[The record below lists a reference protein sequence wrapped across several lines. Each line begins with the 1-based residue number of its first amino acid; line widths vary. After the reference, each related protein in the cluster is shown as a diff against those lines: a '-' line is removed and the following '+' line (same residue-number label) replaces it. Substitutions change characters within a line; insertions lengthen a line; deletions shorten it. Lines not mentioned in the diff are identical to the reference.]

1 MPDRTAVMY
10 LLVSAAM
17 LVTTV
22 AVTPQARTLAV
33 TRVSVVDVVD
43 GRIVPNS
50 TVVISG
56 DTITS
61 VTQNGPPPA
70 NAQVVDGL
78 GKFLIPGLW
87 DMHAHVEAT
96 RESSLQLYVANGVT
110 GIRDMGSDLDFILGV
125 REGTA
130 SGRILGPRI
139 FAAGPILDDAPG
151 DWPFRLRVKTAA
163 EGRAAVQMLKR
174 RSVDLIKVHDNTS
187 RDVFFAIADEARQQT
202 LPLAGHI
209 PRGLTAEQVIEAG
222 QRDIEHLSNGSVW
235 RRCSGGGEYR
245 PDACR
250 PFFEML
256 AHRGVWQTPTVAA
269 GSELGTIGTPASE
282 ISADQMVYAAK
293 SLREVWAGNQK
304 LFATPETIRALKA
317 GAVVAGVVTKDMA
330 NLGVGILA
338 GCDAMLAGFCVHDE
352 LVAMVRGG
360 MTPLGVLQTATLNPA
375 RYFGLQQTHGS
386 VATGKAADLV
396 LLDANPLDQIA
407 DVRRIRAVIR
417 AGRLLDRK
425 ELDSLLSQV
434 KTAARQ
440 Q

>member
-1 MPDRTAVMY
+1 MTDRKAVMY
-10 LLVSAAM
+10 LLVAAAM
-17 LVTTV
+17 VVATVRVAPQTRPLVIANV
-22 AVTPQARTLAV
+22 N
-33 TRVSVVDVVD
+33 VVDVLD
-43 GRIVPNS
+43 GRILPDR
-50 TVVISG
+50 TVTISG
-56 DTITS
+56 GTITS
-61 VTQNGPPPA
+61 VTQNAAPPA
-70 NAQVVDGL
+70 GAQMVNGRDQ
-78 GKFLIPGLW
+78 FLIPGLW

-110 GIRDMGSDLDFILGV
+110 GIRDMGSDLDFILGM
-125 REGTA
+125 RDATA
-130 SGRILGPRI
+130 SGRVLGPRI
-139 FAAGPILDDAPG
+139 FTAGPILDDAPG
-151 DWPFRLRVKTAA
+151 DWPFRMRVKTA
-163 EGRAAVQMLKR
+163 EDGRAAVQMLKR
-174 RSVDLIKVHDNTS
+174 RGVDLIKVHDNTP
-187 RDVFFAIADEARQQT
+187 REVFFAISDEARRQN

-256 AHRGVWQTPTVAA
+256 ARQGIWQTPTVAA

-317 GAVVAGVVTKDMA
+317 GALVAAVVTKDMA
-330 NLGVGILA
+330 NAGVGILA

-360 MTPLGVLQTATLNPA
+360 MTPVGALQTATMNPA

-386 VATGKAADLV
+386 VAAGKAADLV
-396 LLDANPLDQIA
+396 LLDANPLDEIA
-407 DVRRIRAVIR
+407 NVRRIRAVVR
-417 AGRLLDRK
+417 SGRLLDRK
-425 ELDSLLSQV
+425 ELDTLLAQV
-434 KTAARQ
+434 RIAAQ
-440 Q
+440 QQ